1 MVKNNLSVSIVIPAY
16 NEEKMVGKT
25 IAGIQKIFKDNGLQ
39 PPEIIVVNDG
49 SRDATETRAKD
60 AGATVISH
68 PHNVG
73 YGASLKNGI
82 RSASHDT
89 IVICDADGTYPI
101 EAIPELLGEYER
113 GFHMVVGARQG
124 KHYHESFLKKRLRR
138 VLRWMVE
145 FISGRVIPDINSGL
159 RVFSRKTVLPFFP
172 RLCDTFS
179 FTTSLTLALM
189 MTSHFVKYVP
199 INYHERIGATKVR
212 LFRDSLRTL
221 QFLVEATIYYNP
233 LKIFVVFSGVL
244 ILLSIPG
251 FCISAFLGLR
261 IGYLVGIGSIL
272 LAFLMFGIGLLA
284 VLLKQ
289 IMHAGSLAMHQDNE

>member
-1 MVKNNLSVSIVIPAY
+1 MENTVTTVSIVIPAY
-16 NEEKMVGKT
+16 NEEKEVGRT
-25 IAGIQKIFKDNGLQ
+25 VTAIDALFKENGLNK
-39 PPEIIVVNDG
+39 PEIIVVNDG
-49 SRDATETRAKD
+49 SHDATAKNARD
-60 AGATVISH
+60 AGARVISH

-73 YGASLKNGI
+73 YGASLKSGI
-82 RSASHDT
+82 RSALHDT

-101 EAIPELLGEYER
+101 EAIPELLDTYAR

-124 KHYHESFLKKRLRR
+124 KHYHESFIKKKLRN
-138 VLRWMVE
+138 VLRWLVE

-179 FTTSLTLALM
+179 FTTSVTLALM

-199 INYHERIGATKVR
+199 IDYHERVGETKVR
-212 LFRDSLRTL
+212 LFRDSIRTL

-233 LKIFVVFSGVL
+233 LKIFLVFSGLLLL
-244 ILLSIPG
+244 ISIPG

-289 IMHAGSLAMHQDNE
+289 IMHASSLVSTDNE

>member
-1 MVKNNLSVSIVIPAY
+1 MGHNSSVSIVIPAL
-16 NEEKMVGKT
+16 NEEKEVGKT
-25 IAGIQKIFKDNGLQ
+25 VSSIFNLFAQNGLEL
-39 PPEIIVVNDG
+39 PEIIVVNDG
-49 SRDATETRAKD
+49 SSDATAANAQK
-60 AGATVISH
+60 AGARVINH

-73 YGASLKNGI
+73 YGASLKDGI
-82 RSASHDT
+82 RSAKNDT

-101 EAIPELLGEYER
+101 DAIPELLTAYAE

-124 KHYHESFLKKRLRR
+124 KHYHQSFLKKRLRQI
-138 VLRWMVE
+138 LRWMVE

-179 FTTSLTLALM
+179 FTTSMTLALM
-189 MTSHFVKYVP
+189 MTSHFVKYIP
-199 INYHERIGATKVR
+199 IDYHERVGTTKVR
-212 LFRDSLRTL
+212 LVRDSLRTL

-233 LKIFVVFSGVL
+233 LKIFMVFSGLLFL
-244 ILLSIPG
+244 ISIPG

-289 IMHAGSLAMHQDNE
+289 IMHASCYTSIDNE